1 MHFEELSSCEGGR
14 AEILPLGWLS
24 AVRGQ
29 QRWPHLAARGQG
41 SLSLQGVWEFSWAF
55 QWLGLSAFTTE
66 GLGSIP
72 GEGTK
77 ILILCPLPRCALHH
91 ILSVSC

>member
-14 AEILPLGWLS
+14 AEILPLRWLS

-41 SLSLQGVWEFSWAF
+41 SLSL
-55 QWLGLSAFTTE
+55 L
-66 GLGSIP
+66 
-72 GEGTK
+72 
-77 ILILCPLPRCALHH
+77 
-91 ILSVSC
+91 